1 MRGILS
7 RVWERVRE
15 KSCRS
20 AAGRRRPAAR
30 VFAASAALAAA
41 LILPCGQALAAAS
54 ARPVRTFVYENTL
67 YTYVELEGVESP
79 VTQVEAKIGSQSFS
93 ASGRLETVRQA
104 GFPIT
109 YLLLVDNSTSMPPY
123 RKQLADFCS
132 QLAKDSG
139 EKTRFILATL
149 GDSFQVLNENV
160 PAESMEEQ
168 LAAISFDEDVTRLHS
183 CINSALDYFETL
195 PRQGNELRSMIVI
208 TDAVQYDPQ
217 GGVPYEQLLERTTQ
231 SDVMLHSLGMGSDAA
246 ALDSLGK
253 LIQASG
259 GMHQVLGDSLTPG
272 AAADA
277 LSESGGALMV
287 TGFDLTGNAVFGENQ
302 EVSFTFASGGSLLCR
317 GEAVADIPEPA
328 GAGAASSDGESASA
342 EGETSPSAGDETA
355 APAESGAESSAEEGT
370 ADASTEETTAPKEA
384 SPSTAN
390 PGSGPSDAQGMQ
402 GGQGSSVPEEKG
414 KGVLWIAGGIAGAA
428 AVAAAVLFLV
438 RGKNKKPGQQQ
449 KAGQQK
455 MADEP
460 QPGKEPEGA
469 AGIYMRIDVPEG
481 VLDSG
486 RKEFTLRRE
495 LTIGRDFTCDI
506 VLRGE
511 AVPAQAARIFLEN
524 GRICME
530 ALSSQTAVLVNDQPV
545 KGSCPLRSGDRISIA
560 GCVIRPLF

>member
-15 KSCRS
+15 KNCRS

-54 ARPVRTFVYENTL
+54 ARPIRTFVYENTL

-259 GMHQVLGDSLTPG
+259 GMHQVLRDSLTPG

-287 TGFDLTGNAVFGENQ
+287 TGFDLTGNTVFGENQ

-328 GAGAASSDGESASA
+328 GAGAASS
-342 EGETSPSAGDETA
+342 AGDETA

-370 ADASTEETTAPKEA
+370 ADAPTEETTAPKEA

-438 RGKNKKPGQQQ
+438 RGKNKKPDQQQ

-460 QPGKEPEGA
+460 QPDKEPEGA
-469 AGIYMRIDVPEG
+469 AGIYMRIDAPEG

-495 LTIGRDFTCDI
+495 LTIGRDSVCDI
-506 VLRGE
+506 VLQGD

-530 ALSSQTAVLVNDQPV
+530 ALSSQTAVLVNDQPI

>member
-1 MRGILS
+1 MANLFGNLIS
-7 RVWERVRE
+7 GAI
-15 KSCRS
+15 SGAIS
-20 AAGRRRPAAR
+20 AATNT
-30 VFAASAALAAA
+30 AS
-41 LILPCGQALAAAS
+41 QAL
-54 ARPVRTFVYENTL
+54 N
-67 YTYVELEGVESP
+67 
-79 VTQVEAKIGSQSFS
+79 KKN
-93 ASGRLETVRQA
+93 
-104 GFPIT
+104 
-109 YLLLVDNSTSMPPY
+109 NSTSGSSGSGASSSGSASNVGVYDDYQQAIRDQMN
-123 RKQLADFCS
+123 ANS
-132 QLAKDSG
+132 QAWHNATTQEEKD
-139 EKTRFILATL
+139 RLHQA
-149 GDSFQVLNENV
+149 NV
-160 PAESMEEQ
+160 E
-168 LAAISFDEDVTRLHS
+168 LAAQLDAVPFDERVTRLHS

-287 TGFDLTGNAVFGENQ
+287 TGFDLTGNTVFGENQ

-342 EGETSPSAGDETA
+342 EGETAKPADGGTDASADDGTAASAGGEAATSAGDETA
-355 APAESGAESSAEEGT
+355 
-370 ADASTEETTAPKEA
+370 D
-384 SPSTAN
+384 

-438 RGKNKKPGQQQ
+438 RGKNKKPDQQQ

-469 AGIYMRIDVPEG
+469 AGIYMRIDAPEG

-495 LTIGRDFTCDI
+495 LTIGRDFACDI

-530 ALSSQTAVLVNDQPV
+530 ALSSQTAVLVNDQPI